1 MYVSRGAGL
10 TDYLTRRRIELLLSD
25 TMGPLLK
32 EGKVDEAVEAGVG
45 AIVEMLDKGK
55 ETWWEA
61 QGMGAVLLA
70 VVATL
75 VVLLSRESK
84 EEDDR

>member
-1 MYVSRGAGL
+1 MYLSRGAGL
-10 TDYLTRRRIELLLSD
+10 SDYLTRRRIDALLSD

-32 EGKVDEAVEAGVG
+32 EGRVDEAVEAGVR
-45 AIVEMLDKGK
+45 AIVEMLEKGK

-75 VVLLSRESK
+75 VVLLSRDSK